1 MYIRARTMSALA
13 LLTGSLL
20 PMQARA
26 NDPSPEVVAQLQ
38 PSTGGVNASAGTP
51 ANGGASEHINV
62 RSSIGPA
69 PGNSANPT
77 GISTNPATN
86 TLPGAGNTLQSIPT
100 PISGPPQVGL
110 FTGFGDQLLRDGID
124 VHGIY
129 LNRYLLDSTAGPHP
143 HVQGDISSFAPAAD
157 FDLEKLLGIR
167 GGTIHTQFS
176 FNFARVDE
184 PNLADYTGG
193 WLTGWQTTPALP
205 GLWAYPSYITYEQKL
220 LNQKLSIEF
229 GRTNFFRYF
238 FQPNALDP
246 FFNISAVAQVVGDSS
261 SVPFPTWGARA
272 IYHFTPKYW
281 VQVAAFADNDFQA
294 DDEPFTVGAARA
306 VGSAIFAELGSRTEF
321 FNSRYPEN
329 FELGVEYSTRTG
341 YSFTKGS
348 PLPEVAAFTAANYPG
363 GGFVFLHGQQV
374 LWRGPRKLNGPPA
387 NIALYGSVDPSYD
400 KPQPFDLDAIV
411 GVNFVGFVPGRPY
424 DALGFQTHYLRLS
437 KVEAGFES
445 KFHDIFAGPGPNQP
459 RNNFAFDATYNLSFN
474 NIVSL
479 RPSLQ
484 YFVDPD
490 NYGDPTFNKRPGDGF
505 EISAELIISLGRLL
519 GTSNKPF

>member
-1 MYIRARTMSALA
+1 MYTGVRTMSALA
-13 LLTGSLL
+13 LLGGGLL
-20 PMQARA
+20 PIQALA
-26 NDPSPEVVAQLQ
+26 DEPSPPQVVAQLQ
-38 PSTGGVNASAGTP
+38 PKSATDGTAKPVGSGTP
-51 ANGGASEHINV
+51 ERVNV

-69 PGNSANPT
+69 PGNSANPS

-86 TLPGAGNTLQSIPT
+86 TLPGTGNTLQSVPT

-110 FTGFGDQLLRDGID
+110 FTSTGDALLRDGID
-124 VHGIY
+124 IHGIF
-129 LNRYLLDSTAGPHP
+129 LNRYLLDNTAGPHP
-143 HVQGDISSFAPAAD
+143 HVQGDISSLAPAID

-167 GGTIHTQFS
+167 GGSIHTQVS
-176 FNFARVDE
+176 FNFLRVDE

-205 GLWAYPSYITYEQKL
+205 GLWLYPSYFTYEQKL

-281 VQVAAFADNDFQA
+281 VQVGAFEDNDYRS
-294 DDEPFTVGAARA
+294 DNEPFALGDNRASGAA
-306 VGSAIFAELGSRTEF
+306 ILTEIGSRTEF

-341 YSFTKGS
+341 IGQTKGS
-348 PLPEVAAFTAANYPG
+348 PLEEFPGFIAANYPG

-374 LWRGPRKLNGPPA
+374 LWRGARKVNGPPA
-387 NIALYGSVDPSYD
+387 NIALYGSVDPSFD
-400 KPQPFDLDAIV
+400 KPQPFDLDAII
-411 GVNFVGFVPGRPY
+411 GINFVGFVPGRPY
-424 DALGFQTHYLRLS
+424 DALGLQTHYLRLS
-437 KVEAGFES
+437 KVETAFES
-445 KFHDIFAGPGPNQP
+445 KFHNIFAGPGPDQP

-474 NIVSL
+474 NIVSI

-484 YFVDPD
+484 YFVNPD
-490 NYGDPTFNKRPGDGF
+490 GFGDPTFNKRPQDGF
-505 EISAELIISLGRLL
+505 EISAELIISLGRLF